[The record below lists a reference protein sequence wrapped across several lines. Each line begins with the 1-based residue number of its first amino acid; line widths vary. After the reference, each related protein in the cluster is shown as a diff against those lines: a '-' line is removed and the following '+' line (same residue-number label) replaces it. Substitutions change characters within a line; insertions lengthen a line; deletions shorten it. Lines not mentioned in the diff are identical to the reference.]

1 MNVVDGSTYFERA
14 VGNDHKMFKGGL
26 STILTSTRLRCE
38 WLKVTNTLA

>member
-26 STILTSTRLRCE
+26 SIMSQVLDLGVSD
-38 WLKVTNTLA
+38 